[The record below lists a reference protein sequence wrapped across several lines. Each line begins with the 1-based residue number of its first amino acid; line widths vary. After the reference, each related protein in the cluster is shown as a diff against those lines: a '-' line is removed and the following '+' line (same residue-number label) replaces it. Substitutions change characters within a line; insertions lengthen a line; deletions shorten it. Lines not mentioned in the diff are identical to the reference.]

1 MNVLVFVFLLN
12 GWKPKIHV
20 HIMQLDPMLAN
31 SMLAQARQCQQ
42 IEKLIMWLQAT
53 AKLKLI
59 VCTINKDVF
68 TFSKGDI
75 LWENDNRFGDLLT
88 PSLSSDVP
96 LAGFFCGGV
105 FPVEECPL
113 FVCFV
118 RLVTSL
124 FSF

>member
-1 MNVLVFVFLLN
+1 
-12 GWKPKIHV
+12 
-20 HIMQLDPMLAN
+20 MQLD

-96 LAGFFCGGV
+96 LAVFFFV
-105 FPVEECPL
+105 AVSEVYFQSKHALFL
-113 FVCFV
+113 FV
-118 RLVTSL
+118 L
-124 FSF
+124 